1 MDKANIG
8 LGVDAPGGV
17 VNLWARDQTLTYAF
31 DSSPYFPPQFNTKA
45 EAERF
50 CSDALQTA
58 VSAWKFHV
66 ITFQRVQATSAMLI
80 AQFMEKDLVKEN
92 FTFYAKAPFPRN
104 FDPHSARPELKL
116 FPALFSLPP
125 ATLTRW
131 LTHEVGHIL
140 GLRHFFAAH
149 ENAGFFATLQP
160 QPQTVMN
167 YGPDSVFT
175 EEDRNS
181 LKDLYSKAWSGAG
194 IDGHQS
200 SCSLGHLHLLA
211 Q

>member
-1 MDKANIG
+1 
-8 LGVDAPGGV
+8 
-17 VNLWARDQTLTYAF
+17 
-31 DSSPYFPPQFNTKA
+31 
-45 EAERF
+45 
-50 CSDALQTA
+50 
-58 VSAWKFHV
+58 
-66 ITFQRVQATSAMLI
+66 MLI